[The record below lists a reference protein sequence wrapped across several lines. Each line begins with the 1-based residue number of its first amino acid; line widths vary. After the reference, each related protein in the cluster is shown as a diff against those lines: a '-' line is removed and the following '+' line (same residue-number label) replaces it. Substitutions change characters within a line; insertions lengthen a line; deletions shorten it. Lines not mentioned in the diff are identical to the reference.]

1 MLLLMYTNIDLVL
14 LFEIREVEGMSE
26 QYKDSWIGINE
37 AAEYLGVTKETI
49 RNWIKK
55 QNGIPAQKI
64 GKLWKFKRSELDS
77 WVKSGKS
84 ADVQGDTIMKKTYFP
99 SNSTLEETVLIA
111 VKKLGGTA
119 DVPAINQE
127 VINILEL
134 PEEIVMLEDESGL
147 GTKLDY
153 RLRWCRTNLKTKH
166 KLKNIKR
173 GTWTIDDV
181 E

>member
-1 MLLLMYTNIDLVL
+1 
-14 LFEIREVEGMSE
+14 
-26 QYKDSWIGINE
+26 
-37 AAEYLGVTKETI
+37 
-49 RNWIKK
+49 
-55 QNGIPAQKI
+55 
-64 GKLWKFKRSELDS
+64 
-77 WVKSGKS
+77 
-84 ADVQGDTIMKKTYFP
+84 MKKTYFP
-99 SNSTLEETVLIA
+99 SNSTLEETVLLA